1 MKKLLLGDELFDV
14 DLQEVT
20 MAVTST
26 ALIHGRIRV
35 LCFKSDSERLI
46 PFEKIRDQ
54 VGAGTLRIQ
63 RQGMPLI
70 PPALQASPALD
81 DATGRAMRVIAEVRE
96 YSRRDPHVRLVQA
109 TEQPGRNY
117 ARNVGI
123 TASRAR
129 SFALTDADDIA
140 GSGWVRAM
148 GTALRDHDL
157 VTGPLE
163 LDRLNP
169 ALLADS
175 RGRRHEWKSPTF
187 CDVFPAAHGNNI
199 GMQRA
204 AYDRIGGFDED
215 PRLLGSED
223 IEISMRAWMD
233 GIVLFFA
240 TDAVVHYRYRTDPR
254 VLWQQGRRYGR
265 SRPMLVR
272 KLREAG
278 RPRPPRFAGW
288 RSWAW
293 LVVHIGDLRRP
304 ERRAAWVWVAGNRL
318 GQLEGSIRYRALFV

>member
-1 MKKLLLGDELFDV
+1 M
-14 DLQEVT
+14 
-20 MAVTST
+20 
-26 ALIHGRIRV
+26 I
-35 LCFKSDSERLI
+35 I
-46 PFEKIRDQ
+46 PAHNE
-54 VGAGTLRIQ
+54 A
-63 RQGMPLI
+63 
-70 PPALQASPALD
+70 A
-81 DATGRAMRVIAEVRE
+81 VIAQQLDALAAQSWDGDWEVIVVDNC
-96 YSRRDPHVRLVQA
+96 STDGTA
-109 TEQPGRNY
+109 TVVETHARNHPRFRVVKAPEHPSRNY

-123 TASRAR
+123 AASRGR
-129 SFALTDADDIA
+129 GFALTDADDIV
-140 GSGWVRAM
+140 GPSWVTAM
-148 GTALRDHDL
+148 GTALRNHEL

-199 GMQRA
+199 GMQRE

-240 TDAVVHYRYRTDPR
+240 PDAVVHYRYRTDPR

-293 LVVHIGDLRRP
+293 LVVHVADVRRP

>member
-1 MKKLLLGDELFDV
+1 
-14 DLQEVT
+14 
-20 MAVTST
+20 MAHAET
-26 ALIHGRIRV
+26 HPRFRV
-35 LCFKSDSERLI
+35 VPASERL
-46 PFEKIRDQ
+46 
-54 VGAGTLRIQ
+54 GL
-63 RQGMPLI
+63 
-70 PPALQASPALD
+70 
-81 DATGRAMRVIAEVRE
+81 
-96 YSRRDPHVRLVQA
+96 
-109 TEQPGRNY
+109 NY
-117 ARNVGI
+117 ARNTGVE
-123 TASRAR
+123 ASRGR
-129 SFALTDADDIA
+129 SFAIVDADDVV
-140 GSGWVRAM
+140 GSGWVTAI
-148 GTALRDHDL
+148 GAALRDHEL

-163 LDRLNP
+163 LDLLNP
-169 ALLADS
+169 PSLADS
-175 RGRRHEWKSPTF
+175 RGRADEWRTPSF
-187 CDVFPAAHGNNI
+187 CGLFSSAHGNNI
-199 GMQRA
+199 GMQRE

-223 IEISMRAWMD
+223 IEFSMRAWMD